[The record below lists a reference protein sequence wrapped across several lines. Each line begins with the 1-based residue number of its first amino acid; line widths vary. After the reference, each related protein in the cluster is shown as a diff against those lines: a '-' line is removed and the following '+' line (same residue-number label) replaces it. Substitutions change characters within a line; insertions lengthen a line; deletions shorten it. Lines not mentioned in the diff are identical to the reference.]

1 MPSRSSLLQDG
12 SRVINISGQQELAE
26 RLFRD
31 FVCAMKAIP
40 LLFLGVYSFGRRP
53 EDLSPWVIA
62 DSGRADGLHFGNVRI
77 SAKSVNRA
85 ECGALLES

>member
-1 MPSRSSLLQDG
+1 MGAESF
-12 SRVINISGQQELAE
+12 NISCQQELAD

-31 FVCAMKAIP
+31 FDCAIKAIS
-40 LLFLGVYSFGRRP
+40 LLFLGVYSFGQPP
-53 EDLSPWVIA
+53 EDPSPWIIA